1 MIQPC
6 VFNRKEY
13 KVVILN
19 SDPFYISTVDSKNSK
34 KSANGI
40 HKAFSI
46 SPHDD
51 LISFCKESLAQFT
64 SACPYAVVD
73 GLFRID
79 VMQMRSG
86 RFVVNE
92 FESLEA
98 NYYGK
103 IDTQEFVVSMFIKNY
118 WKAKIRDVFK
128 DTLRILSENYFNE
141 TITMIGIGNM
151 TLKYFK

>member
-13 KVVILN
+13 KVIFLN
-19 SDPFYISTVDSKNSK
+19 SDPFYISAVDSKSSK
-34 KSANGI
+34 KSFNGI
-40 HKAFSI
+40 NKAFSK
-46 SPHDD
+46 SPHEE
-51 LISFCKESLAQFT
+51 LLSFCRECLALFR
-64 SACPYAVVD
+64 SNCPHAIVD

-98 NYYGK
+98 NYYGQ
-103 IDTQEFVVSMFIKNY
+103 IETQEFVVSMFLKNY
-118 WKAKIRDVFK
+118 WKAKIRCVFN
-128 DTLRILSENYFNE
+128 DTLRILSDNYFNE
-141 TITMIGIGNM
+141 TITIIGIGNM
-151 TLKYFK
+151 TLKYLK